1 MKKFSKA
8 LLIFI
13 LIIFVTANGQAF
25 AEDYSCGFL
34 LPEKVFLG
42 GFPVGLSTL
51 GEGLYV
57 DDIATV
63 ITEKGAFKPLDG
75 VGISKGDILLTV
87 NGSTVNS
94 RDDVARAVKK
104 GQDNELVFS
113 NGNGKYTVKSPC
125 YRDINLNTFVLGL
138 FLSDGID
145 GIGTVTFITESGTF
159 SALGH
164 PIQNE
169 GGTNVLINNGCMYKC
184 NIEGVTPSAPNAPG
198 KLNGDFTKE
207 APIGIIDRNTD
218 YGAYGKMLT
227 DAYSTITISTQSR
240 ILASLG
246 KAQIYTTLHG
256 SKPDYYDVEILSL
269 SLQPKIKEKGILL
282 KATDERLLAI
292 GGITRGMSGSPIIQ
306 NGKLIGAVTHVM
318 VGDTHKGYG
327 IYSDFLFEIAQ
338 TI

>member
-13 LIIFVTANGQAF
+13 LIIFVTASGQAF
-25 AEDYSCGFL
+25 AEDYPCGFL

-42 GFPVGLSTL
+42 GFPVGISTL

-57 DDIATV
+57 EDLATV
-63 ITEKGAFKPLDG
+63 TTEKGAFKPLDDM
-75 VGISKGDILLTV
+75 GISKGNILLTV
-87 NGSTVNS
+87 NGLIVNS
-94 RDDVARAVKK
+94 REDVAKSIVTDR
-104 GQDNELVFS
+104 QNTLVFTD
-113 NGNGKYTVKSPC
+113 GIKEFTVKSPC
-125 YRDINLNTFVLGL
+125 YKDIKLNTFVLGL

-145 GIGTVTFITESGTF
+145 GIGTVTFITDNGTF

-169 GGTNVLINNGCMYKC
+169 GGSNVKINKGCLYSC
-184 NIEGVTPSAPNAPG
+184 NIEGVTPSTPNAPG
-198 KLNGDFTKE
+198 KLNGDFSKDS
-207 APIGIIDRNTD
+207 PIGIIEKNTD
-218 YGAYGKMLT
+218 YGVYGRMINEE
-227 DAYSTITISTQSR
+227 YSTTAISTQSR

-246 KAQIYTTLHG
+246 KAQIYTTIHG
-256 SKPDYYDVEILSL
+256 TEPDYYDVEILSL

-282 KATDERLLAI
+282 KATDERLIAI

-318 VGDTHKGYG
+318 VDDTLKGYG
-327 IYSDFLFEIAQ
+327 IYSDFLFETAQ
-338 TI
+338 SV